1 MSDGVK
7 IDRLR
12 ILVKLSDGTVREVVM
27 SEKDEIL
34 WAKALY
40 KFYPK
45 LTVMDKP
52 IEEIK
57 ID

>member
-34 WAKALY
+34 
-40 KFYPK
+40 
-45 LTVMDKP
+45 TVMDKP